1 MTPTLPIDIRV
12 PGVGRIH
19 RRSGVTKTRDR
30 DRIIAMLQELPK
42 LGFRDLVCDVQRGR
56 RAPLDVYAHY
66 TAATLPQLLGP
77 TDDQALG
84 PLADAWLDGAAC
96 AEGTRGNRRDAFRA
110 LQKLGSGTLLLR
122 DLPELLQSY
131 RERCEM
137 AAHPRTF
144 NIARTAVQAFLRDKL
159 GKRRPLALAVA
170 DVPPLKEV
178 QRGAQGLPLAEAIE
192 IRDALGA
199 VAGRIWWSMC
209 LTGMGPKE
217 LWGRWSVEQD
227 RVHVEGTKTS
237 GRRRDVPLVDYPVR
251 PEMTRD
257 GFVSALRRLSA
268 KRETHLTPYQ
278 ARKTH
283 ARWME
288 DAHIPRA
295 RREVY
300 RGHGKRDIGDLYER
314 YEIAAFLS
322 DDAHKMRALL
332 GGQKLRVM
340 PGGTN

>member
-1 MTPTLPIDIRV
+1 VTPTLPIDIRV

-19 RRSGVTKTRDR
+19 RRSGVTKPRDR
-30 DRIIAMLQELPK
+30 NRIVAMLQELPK
-42 LGFRDLVCDVQRGR
+42 LGFRELACDVQRGR
-56 RAPLDVYAHY
+56 RAALAVYAHY
-66 TAATLPQLLGP
+66 TAGTLPQLVGP
-77 TDDQALG
+77 TDDQPLG
-84 PLADAWLDGAAC
+84 PLANAWLDGATC
-96 AEGTRGNRRDAFRA
+96 AEGTRDNRRDAFRA
-110 LQKLGSGTLLLR
+110 LRKLGSGTLLLR
-122 DLPELLQSY
+122 DLPELLQRY
-131 RERCEM
+131 REQCET

-144 NIARTAVQAFLRDKL
+144 NIARTAVQAFLRDKM
-159 GKRRPLALAVA
+159 GKRRPLALVVA

-178 QRGAQGLPLAEAIE
+178 QRGAEGLPLAEAIE

-199 VAGRIWWSMC
+199 VPGRIWWSMC

-237 GRRRDVPLVDYPVR
+237 GRRRGVPLVDYPVR

-268 KRETHLTPYQ
+268 KRETHVTPYQ

-314 YEIAAFLS
+314 YEIAAFLQ
-322 DDAHKMRALL
+322 DDAQRMRALL
-332 GGQKLRVM
+332 GGQKLQVM
-340 PGGTN
+340 PGGKK